1 MMNPLL
7 DPNANLVLAHRG
19 DSAFAPENTLVSLE
33 QGLALGADGLEFD
46 VRLTRDGHAVLMHD
60 ATLERTTN
68 GIGAVSQQT
77 LADLQKLDAGC
88 RFSSDGGRTF
98 PFRARGIT
106 IPTLE
111 SVLAAFRD
119 VPFILELKTA
129 EASVEVKRLLSLA
142 GAADR
147 ALVASFDDA
156 ALAPFRGSAF
166 ALGASRRDIIKLYA
180 RALVPGSPSHLSY
193 DSLAIPPNFRA
204 LPLPVLRFAR
214 MARNAGRTTHV
225 WTVDDPA
232 QARRYWAGG
241 VNGIIT
247 NDPGVILA
255 SAGRG
260 RAISSAR
267 ALSPVA

>member
-1 MMNPLL
+1 MNPLL
-7 DPNANLVLAHRG
+7 DPNANLVIAHRG
-19 DSAFAPENTLVSLE
+19 DSAFAPENTMVALE
-33 QGLALGADGLEFD
+33 QGLALGVDALEFD

-68 GIGAVSQQT
+68 GIGAVNQQT

-88 RFSSDGGRTF
+88 RFTSDGGRTF
-98 PFRARGIT
+98 PFRSRGIT

-119 VPFILELKTA
+119 VPFILEIKSA
-129 EASVEVKRLLSLA
+129 EASMEVKRLLTLA
-142 GAADR
+142 GAANR
-147 ALVASFDDA
+147 ALVASFSDV
-156 ALAPFRGSAF
+156 ALAPFRGSTF
-166 ALGASRRDIIKLYA
+166 ALGASRPEIIKLYG
-180 RALVPGSPSHLSY
+180 RALLPGSPSQLSY
-193 DSLAIPPNFRA
+193 DALAIPPNLRA

-225 WTVDDPA
+225 WTVDDSE

-247 NDPGVILA
+247 NDPGAILA

-260 RAISSAR
+260 RAASSPR